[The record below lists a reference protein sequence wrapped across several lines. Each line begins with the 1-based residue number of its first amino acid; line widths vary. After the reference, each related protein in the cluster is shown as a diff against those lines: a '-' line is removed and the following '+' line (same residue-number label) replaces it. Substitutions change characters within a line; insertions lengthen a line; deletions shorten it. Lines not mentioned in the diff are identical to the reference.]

1 MKTIIIPKSFGYP
14 TMEIIAN
21 GKHYELKSG
30 EEITVEDHLA
40 EIIENAVALV
50 PKTERY
56 KSRLAQLAEGSIS
69 EITLNDLE
77 GADIIV
83 GYAFRN
89 CYSVT
94 SIEIPDGIKSI
105 KQYAFYGCNNVKSI
119 RFGENSRLESIA
131 VGAFDLCANLS
142 KVYLPSAPP
151 ILENTNAFTNAKAT
165 CVFYCKTQA
174 SLDAYK
180 VAPVW
185 STLTGKYSCVVEE

>member
-185 STLTGKYSCVVEE
+185 STLTGKYSFVVED